1 MNTLAA
7 PTPTMPAASLRHRRL
22 ASIRLLGGHRLC
34 LHFRDGFIAELDLL
48 PWLEAQGSKMTQPL
62 IDKHVFNQVF
72 IDHGVLTWPNS
83 FDLDPATVRAWA
95 EQGCC
100 D

>member
-1 MNTLAA
+1 MSTLAA
-7 PTPTMPAASLRHRRL
+7 STLSMPAAPLRNRRL
-22 ASIRLLGGHRLC
+22 SSLRLLGGHRLC
-34 LHFRDGFIAELDLL
+34 LHFRDGFIAELDLRA
-48 PWLEAQGSKMTQPL
+48 WLEEQASMMTRPL
-62 IDKHVFNQVF
+62 LDEHTFNQVF
-72 IDHGVLTWPNS
+72 LDHGVLTWPNS